1 MKKFTAIISV
11 LLVAILSTMLF
22 AGCKQNNP
30 GGDTPGGDTPR
41 KESQTVMSLSL
52 NPEIEFILDGENNV
66 VTVNA
71 LNEDGYLIISLENFK
86 GLSAEDAVNLFI
98 KLSKEQGFLI
108 EGSAE
113 IDQNAITVSISGE
126 TAQALYDKVLASANS
141 YIESYL
147 DGVEVSLNYAKM
159 QKEELIALVSDCMQ
173 ELDIEEISAKTE
185 AELIKLLEK
194 SRIET
199 EAFVNEQIKEF
210 YYVERAIE
218 VKKAELLS
226 LIEVAK
232 EQSIIIKTMIESTFA
247 EQLTKLTAA
256 FDEFKAQYAEAL
268 LSAEGQ
274 YQAMLNSYVEAKQ
287 AFLSASTGVDPEIL
301 KARYEQAE
309 AALESVKAATKAA
322 MEQAAAV
329 IKQTIET
336 IYSSLKSMLEV
347 QLEILDQT
355 FESIEQDV
363 KEGVEA
369 AYNEFITTFE
379 DEYAYANKNNWTE
392 ETPAE

>member
-1 MKKFTAIISV
+1 
-11 LLVAILSTMLF
+11 
-22 AGCKQNNP
+22 
-30 GGDTPGGDTPR
+30 
-41 KESQTVMSLSL
+41 
-52 NPEIEFILDGENNV
+52 
-66 VTVNA
+66 
-71 LNEDGYLIISLENFK
+71 
-86 GLSAEDAVNLFI
+86 
-98 KLSKEQGFLI
+98 
-108 EGSAE
+108 
-113 IDQNAITVSISGE
+113 
-126 TAQALYDKVLASANS
+126 
-141 YIESYL
+141 
-147 DGVEVSLNYAKM
+147 M
-159 QKEELIALVSDCMQ
+159 QKEELVALVSDCMQ

-226 LIEVAK
+226 LIDVAK
-232 EQSIIIKTMIESTFA
+232 EPSVIIKTMIESTFA

-309 AALESVKAATKAA
+309 AALESVKAATNDA

>member
-30 GGDTPGGDTPR
+30 SGDTPGGDTPR

-98 KLSKEQGFLI
+98 KLSKEQGFLV

-159 QKEELIALVSDCMQ
+159 QKEELVALVSDCMQ

-336 IYSSLKSMLEV
+336 IYSSLKSML
-347 QLEILDQT
+347 
-355 FESIEQDV
+355 
-363 KEGVEA
+363 
-369 AYNEFITTFE
+369 
-379 DEYAYANKNNWTE
+379 
-392 ETPAE
+392 